1 MVKSAKTRW
10 IGGDAMIQCS
20 VSKLKKYYGAQLVF
34 ENISFDLQSGERVG
48 LIGQNGSGK
57 TTLMKIL
64 MGEENHQEGTLTY
77 GKGVTL
83 GYLHQIFKSKEGTTV
98 REVLE
103 QAFEDV
109 WKVKRQLGDV
119 EVEMKELSG
128 GQLEKAMARYSS
140 LVEKY
145 ELLGGYD
152 VEVRMDKV
160 CQGLRIPQGFMDKP
174 FGQLSGGEGTRV
186 LLARLLLQEP
196 DVLLLDE
203 PTNHLDMDSIEW
215 LEEFLVEYRGTVLMV
230 SHDRVFLDRVVDRI
244 IELEPTRAS
253 IYNGNYSYYVEEKER
268 RFQIEYREYVNNQR
282 KIDMMERQIE
292 RYRIWGAMR
301 DSEKMYKRAKELE
314 KRLDKLE
321 IVDKPQ
327 EEKRKIRLDGSGTQR
342 TGRIVLDV
350 EDLSKSFPGKRLFS
364 GLTFTLFYQDRLCI
378 MGANGSGKST
388 LLNIILGESEQDL
401 GSIKYGSKVKIGYLP
416 QNISFQNEDLTIL
429 EYFTRTHGITQQES
443 RNELARLLFFGD
455 DVFRRIKVLSGGEK
469 SRLKL
474 CSLLY
479 TRINLLILDEPTNHL
494 DIDTREVLEN
504 TLLDFEG
511 TILFVSHDRY
521 FVEKVSTRI
530 IELEEGGY
538 GEYPFGYNDYVEK
551 REKRRIVESQK
562 TASRS
567 KSTESNKRPTRRP
580 DHTQKIERLELKI
593 KDKENEL
600 ENLISMM
607 EDNNDNPDQ
616 LIELYSQKEKL
627 EEEIIRIMGEWEG
640 LQENQRR

>member
-1 MVKSAKTRW
+1 
-10 IGGDAMIQCS
+10 MIQCS
-20 VSKLKKYYGAQLVF
+20 VSKLKKYYGAEMVF

-48 LIGQNGSGK
+48 LIGQNGCGK

-64 MGEENHQEGTLTY
+64 MGEENYQEGTLTL

-83 GYLHQIFKSKEGTTV
+83 GYLHQIFSCQEGTTV

-103 QAFEDV
+103 QAFEDI
-109 WKVKRQLGDV
+109 WDIKKQLRDV
-119 EVEMKELSG
+119 EVAMKEQSG
-128 GQLEKAMARYSS
+128 SQLEKSMARYSA
-140 LVEKY
+140 LIEKY
-145 ELLGGYD
+145 ELYGGYD
-152 VEVRMDKV
+152 VEVNMDKV
-160 CQGLRIPQGFMDKP
+160 RQGLRIPQDFMNKP
-174 FGQLSGGEGTRV
+174 FEQLSGGEGTRV

-196 DVLLLDE
+196 DVMLLDE

-215 LEEFLVEYRGTVLMV
+215 LEEFLIQYRGTVLMV
-230 SHDRVFLDRVVDRI
+230 SHDRVFLDRVVNRV

-268 RFQIEYREYVNNQR
+268 RFQIEYREYMNNQR

-321 IVDKPQ
+321 VVDRPQ
-327 EEKRKIRLDGSGTQR
+327 EEKRKIRLDGSGVQR
-342 TGRIVLDV
+342 TGKIVLDV
-350 EDLSKSFPGKRLFS
+350 EDLSKAFPGKRLFRDI
-364 GLTFTLFYQDRLCI
+364 TFTLYYQDRLCI
-378 MGANGSGKST
+378 MGANGTGKST
-388 LLNIILGESEQDL
+388 LLNIILGKDLQDD
-401 GSIKYGSKVKIGYLP
+401 GNIRYGSKVKIGYLP
-416 QNISFQNEDLTIL
+416 QNITFPNEDMTIL
-429 EYFTRTHGITQQES
+429 EHFTRTHGITEQEA

-455 DVFRRIKVLSGGEK
+455 DVFRKIRVLSGGEK

-521 FVEKVSTRI
+521 FVERVSTKI
-530 IELEEGGY
+530 IVLEEEGY
-538 GEYPFGYNDYVEK
+538 QIYPFGYNDYMEK
-551 REKRRIVESQK
+551 REKRKLLEKQK
-562 TASRS
+562 DPS
-567 KSTESNKRPTRRP
+567 ENKMAERKKKPTRRP
-580 DHTQKIERLELKI
+580 DHTQKMDRLEMEI
-593 KDKENEL
+593 RDKEGQLEDLTRLMEEYNNNPEEL
-600 ENLISMM
+600 M
-607 EDNNDNPDQ
+607 
-616 LIELYSQKEKL
+616 ELYRKKEEMEK
-627 EEEIIRIMGEWEG
+627 EILKVMEEWES
-640 LQENQRR
+640 LQEAQRR

>member
-1 MVKSAKTRW
+1 MP
-10 IGGDAMIQCS
+10 MIQCS
-20 VSKLKKYYGAQLVF
+20 IWKLKKYYGAQLVF
-34 ENISFDLQSGERVG
+34 ENISFDLQSGKRVG

-64 MGEENHQEGTLTY
+64 MGEESYQEGNLTF
-77 GKGVTL
+77 GKGVSL
-83 GYLHQIFKSKEGTTV
+83 GYLHQIFKYEEGTTV
-98 REVLE
+98 RMVLE

-109 WKVKRQLGDV
+109 WKIKRQMRDA
-119 EVEMKELSG
+119 EMAMKELAGS
-128 GQLEKAMARYSS
+128 QLEKSMARYSS

-145 ELLGGYD
+145 ELYGGYE
-152 VEVRMDKV
+152 VEVNMDKV
-160 CQGLRIPQGFMDKP
+160 RQGLRIPKEFLDKP

-196 DVLLLDE
+196 DILLLDE
-203 PTNHLDMDSIEW
+203 PTNHLDIDSIEW
-215 LEEFLVEYRGTVLMV
+215 LEEFLVQYRGTVLMV
-230 SHDRVFLDRVVDRI
+230 SHDRVFLDRVVNRI

-321 IVDKPQ
+321 VVDRPQ

-342 TGRIVLDV
+342 SGKIVLDV
-350 EDLSKSFPGKRLFS
+350 ENLSKAFPGKSLFS
-364 GLTFTLFYQDRLCI
+364 GLTFTLYYQDRLCI

-388 LLNIILGESEQDL
+388 LLGIILGEGEQDG

-416 QNISFQNEDLTIL
+416 QNISFHNEDLTIL
-429 EYFTRTHGITQQES
+429 EYFTGTHGITEQES

-455 DVFRRIKVLSGGEK
+455 DVFRKIKVLSGGEK

-504 TLLDFEG
+504 TLQNFEG

-521 FVEKVSTRI
+521 FVEKISTRI
-530 IELEEGGY
+530 IVLEEGGY
-538 GEYPFGYNDYVEK
+538 QEYPFGYNDYMEG
-551 REKRRIVESQK
+551 REKKRLVESQK
-562 TASRS
+562 AIPES
-567 KSTESNKRPTRRP
+567 KSGERKKKPARRP
-580 DHTQKIERLELKI
+580 DHTQKLERLEMEI
-593 KDKENEL
+593 KDKEGQLAEVIGL
-600 ENLISMM
+600 M
-607 EDNNDNPDQ
+607 EKNNDNPDQ
-616 LIELYSQKEKL
+616 LIELYDEKEKL
-627 EEEIIRIMGEWEG
+627 EEEIIRVMEEWEG
-640 LQENQRR
+640 LQEAQRR